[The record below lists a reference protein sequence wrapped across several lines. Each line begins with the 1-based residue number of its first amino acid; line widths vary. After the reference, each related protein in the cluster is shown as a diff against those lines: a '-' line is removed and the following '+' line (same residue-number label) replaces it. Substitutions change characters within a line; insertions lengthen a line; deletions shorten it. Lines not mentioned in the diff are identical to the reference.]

1 MIMLC
6 LGCAV
11 LAAWL
16 TVPPAGSGELSRDG
30 DAKRAV
36 AVACGA

>member
-1 MIMLC
+1 MFWTFLGALW

-16 TVPPAGSGELSRDG
+16 ESLLERIGWA
-30 DAKRAV
+30 
-36 AVACGA
+36 